1 MPRNVRWLAGITD
14 DDVILLTCF
23 KKKTTTQKKNKKIH
37 HFWFAWWRWCHCV
50 SDCNTWIS
58 SGPTGINAY
67 PSDDK
72 DHKRRPH
79 TVFWQSSCP
88 AAVLKTRCQS
98 QASRSWVSVHLAWK
112 TSAKQ
117 QDAVKP
123 HSRSENTVR
132 GRGQGNDGCC
142 RIHTRGMK
150 TEYLSSDFLI
160 LERSFLNV
168 LGFDVWQSV
177 SKTKRT
183 SIILWKWN
191 TDLYLVFTGPRGE
204 SSTTAPAV
212 QSHTGSQHCCA
223 HIGMHNHAQIRWNK
237 IDLKIYFVAKQSCN
251 AASATS
257 IPSSFLISK
266 LRE

>member
-1 MPRNVRWLAGITD
+1 MISSPAARKLRLSMRWCPEMWGHWQG
-14 DDVILLTCF
+14 LLMMMSSCWPAL

-50 SDCNTWIS
+50 SD
-58 SGPTGINAY
+58 
-67 PSDDK
+67 K

-88 AAVLKTRCQS
+88 AAVLKARCQS

-177 SKTKRT
+177 KPKEPALYYENE
-183 SIILWKWN
+183 ILIC
-191 TDLYLVFTGPRGE
+191 TLSSLVHVVKAAQQHQQSRVTLDH
-204 SSTTAPAV
+204 STAV
-212 QSHTGSQHCCA
+212 HTWECT
-223 HIGMHNHAQIRWNK
+223 IMHK
-237 IDLKIYFVAKQSCN
+237 
-251 AASATS
+251 
-257 IPSSFLISK
+257 
-266 LRE
+266 